1 MTTDT
6 TRGAEPT
13 GFFTVAEAA
22 EELKYTEAT
31 VRRKVASGELAGVK
45 LGPHPSSPIRIPRVS
60 VQNYLTANIVEA
72 R

>member
-1 MTTDT
+1 M
-6 TRGAEPT
+6 
-13 GFFTVAEAA
+13 AEAA
-22 EELKYTEAT
+22 EELNYPEAT

-45 LGPHPSSPIRIPRVS
+45 LGPHPRSPIRIPRVS